1 MRSKVA
7 LTGEETLQVIERDLK
22 PTLWFSFAFVFLVS
36 FSTSLDLLNPTAS
49 NSKIKYKKRNLA
61 LTLDS
66 EPK

>member
-7 LTGEETLQVIERDLK
+7 LTGEETLQVIERDLE
-22 PTLWFSFAFVFLVS
+22 PTLWFSFASVFLVS
-36 FSTSLDLLNPTAS
+36 FSTSSDLLNPTAS